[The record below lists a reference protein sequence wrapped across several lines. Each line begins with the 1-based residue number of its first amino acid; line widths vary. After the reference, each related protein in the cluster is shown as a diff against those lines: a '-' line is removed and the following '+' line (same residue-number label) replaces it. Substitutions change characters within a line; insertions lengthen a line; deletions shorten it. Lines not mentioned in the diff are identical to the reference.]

1 MLLNL
6 TVENFI
12 LIQNL
17 ELELSG
23 GFTCISGETGAGK
36 SILVG
41 ALGLILGLRA
51 DSQVLM
57 DKSKKCIVEGTFT
70 LDGYGLEDTFEAS
83 DLDYESVSIFRREI
97 NPLGKSRAFINDTP
111 VNLTVMKEI
120 GEKLLDIHSQNQTLD
135 LNGAAFQL
143 AMIDS
148 YAGISSELKRY
159 EILYKQYLVVQK
171 QLAAYI
177 EQEKKSNADREYFEF
192 QLEELTK
199 AELIPGEAEEFE
211 TELELLNHSEEI
223 KVRLFSSLNLLDDED
238 NSILSRLSEA
248 RQTIEQASRY
258 TGKLESINER
268 ISGCLIELKELT
280 SELRNLSE
288 HIQHDPDRIMFITQ
302 RLDLIYNL
310 MQKHK
315 VKEIEE
321 LIKLREQYASGIS
334 EIESIGDRIEKLTLE
349 LKSLEKD
356 LAEVSQVLH
365 EKRLKVFPGIV
376 TEMEML
382 LNELGMPAAKFHIDN
397 KVIDHYTATGKDKV
411 SFMFAA
417 NKGSELKEV
426 QKVASGGELS
436 RLMLAIKS
444 LVVKRSLLP
453 TILFDEIDSGVS
465 GEIAGKIGNIMRKM
479 SANMQVVAITHLPQ
493 IAGKAHHHL
502 LAYKEHGEVN
512 TISNLRKLS
521 DEERV
526 NEIARMLSDEKIT
539 DTARAA
545 AKELMIN

>member
-1 MLLNL
+1 
-6 TVENFI
+6 
-12 LIQNL
+12 
-17 ELELSG
+17 
-23 GFTCISGETGAGK
+23 
-36 SILVG
+36 
-41 ALGLILGLRA
+41 
-51 DSQVLM
+51 
-57 DKSKKCIVEGTFT
+57 
-70 LDGYGLEDTFEAS
+70 
-83 DLDYESVSIFRREI
+83 
-97 NPLGKSRAFINDTP
+97 
-111 VNLTVMKEI
+111 
-120 GEKLLDIHSQNQTLD
+120 
-135 LNGAAFQL
+135 
-143 AMIDS
+143 MIDS

-223 KVRLFSSLNLLDDED
+223 KVRLFSSLNLLDNED

-356 LAEVSQVLH
+356 LADVSQVLH

>member
-223 KVRLFSSLNLLDDED
+223 KVRLFSSLNLLDNED

-334 EIESIGDRIEKLTLE
+334 EIESIGDRIEKLTAE

-376 TEMEML
+376 TEMEVL

-526 NEIARMLSDEKIT
+526 NEIARMLSDETIT